1 MPTLTIEGQRVKVD
15 DAFMQLSPEQQAATV
30 EEIAGQLGIV
40 AGGGESVAYKEG
52 LNQLSGLTQAAAKR
66 DGGGVGRSVDS
77 FVRGAADMATFG
89 LADEISAGLG
99 AATGIGGKFGEYDRN
114 LMRQRVEQE
123 QRDNQ
128 DPISSIAGRVAGGI
142 GTGVALAKGGLTLA
156 GRVAPTAGLGTK
168 IAVGS
173 AGGAAGGGAYGFG
186 SGEGIPDRLAQAGG
200 GAVMGGF
207 IGGAVPVAATVLK
220 AATKPIRDA
229 VSARMNPGGYASQKI
244 AERLGASNLSVTEA
258 MRKARP
264 GENLADV
271 GGEST
276 RTLLRT
282 AANIP
287 GKAKD
292 SISKTVTLR
301 QFGQGDR
308 LRDIVRKTFAD
319 PDAFE
324 AQKAALFK
332 TQAETSGPLY
342 QRALAKKGV
351 WNDRLNQ
358 FLKDPVV
365 ARATAQGVK
374 IQRLESLA
382 ENVPFNPKDMA
393 ITAFNEAGDPIISG
407 VPNMRTINV
416 IKKGFDAML
425 EGARHPITGRL
436 TEEGRAIDAVRRS
449 FLSEVDRINP
459 DYATAR
465 KSFATFMQVNDAM
478 ELGKT
483 AFTKTPAFLFEKVS
497 KMTPVEKV
505 AARSGAAEAM
515 RKAIDEAG
523 WTHNAVL
530 KIFGN
535 RQKVSALRTLFG
547 SPKEFAKFRSAIFSE
562 MRKRK
567 TYEAVK
573 GNSTT
578 AAQMADM
585 LDAGGLEG
593 QAETVKTAATQGM
606 TAAALQFVG
615 SRLRMLGGLTPEVA
629 DQIGKRLLTSNPQ
642 KLQELALALTAIESR
657 NLSSAIRQSAVN
669 RLVSDALRSA
679 TLAPALSS
687 QQ

>member
-1 MPTLTIEGQRVKVD
+1 MPTLTIEGKRVKVD
-15 DAFMQLSPEQQAATV
+15 DAFMQLSPEEQASTV

-40 AGGGESVAYKEG
+40 AGGESAAYKEG
-52 LNQLSGLTQAAAKR
+52 LNNLSGLTQAAAQR
-66 DGGGVGRSVDS
+66 DGGSIGRSVDS
-77 FVRGAADMATFG
+77 FMRGAADMMTLG
-89 LADEISAGLG
+89 MADEG
-99 AATGIGGKFGEYDRN
+99 AASLMTLPGDFRGLQRN
-114 LMRQRVEQE
+114 LLRQRVAQE
-123 QRDNQ
+123 QRDNK
-128 DPISSIAGRVAGGI
+128 DPISSTAGRVAGGLAS
-142 GTGVALAKGGLTLA
+142 GVGMAKGGLSLV
-156 GRVAPTAGLGTK
+156 GRLAPTAGLGAK
-168 IAVGS
+168 VA
-173 AGGAAGGGAYGFG
+173 AGAAEGAAYGGAYGFG
-186 SGEGIPDRLAQAGG
+186 SGEGLGDRAAQAAG
-200 GAVMGGF
+200 GAAMGGL
-207 IGGAVPVAATVLK
+207 IGGAVPAVASGVK

-244 AERLGASNLSVTEA
+244 AERLGASNMSVSEA

-264 GENLADV
+264 GETLADV
-271 GGEST
+271 GGDSA

-287 GKAKD
+287 GKGKD
-292 SISKTVTLR
+292 AISKTVTIR
-301 QFGQGDR
+301 QLGQGDR
-308 LRDIVRKTFAD
+308 LRNIISKTFAD

-332 TQAETSGPLY
+332 TQAETAGPMY

-351 WNDRLNQ
+351 WNDRLDQ

-436 TEEGRAIDAVRRS
+436 TEEGRAVDAVRRA
-449 FLSEVDRINP
+449 FLNEVDKINP
-459 DYATAR
+459 AYATAR
-465 KSFATFMQVNDAM
+465 KSYATFMQVNDAM
-478 ELGKT
+478 ELGKS

-497 KMTPVEKV
+497 KMTPVERV

-523 WTHNAVL
+523 WTNNAVL

-547 SPKEFAKFRSAIFSE
+547 SSKDFATFRSAIFSE

-585 LDAGGLEG
+585 MDAGGLAG
-593 QAETVKTAATQGM
+593 QAETVKTAATQGF

-629 DQIGKRLLTSNPQ
+629 DQIGRKLLTSNPE
-642 KLQELALALTAIESR
+642 KLQQVVQALSAIESR
-657 NLSSAIRQSAVN
+657 NLSSASRQVAVN

-687 QQ
+687 QR